1 MNYFKTISWALIS
14 MSVATSCR
22 PTQMGLKEPT
32 KAPTDSQVAP
42 VPVDDQSVKSE
53 VPDDASGQMP
63 YDAPTDDALLLSNS
77 DPTTLP
83 SLGTLTTNDD
93 IELANERP
101 VVPPGANG
109 LKLPNGAQDP
119 SYFKNYSQ
127 TDGDEGSSIGDLAH
141 SASAVN
147 GEKSLQAK
155 DTGRSHD
162 DEDCSSWST
171 CPRPGSVL
179 LRSPKGEVNIE
190 GLKLSWSSER
200 DSESYRYYVDDVLT
214 GRRVI
219 SRGTSV
225 TTATVNGLETNRA
238 YKWSVRGEN
247 RWYSGSYASPV
258 TFIPKYLPKPIEP
271 TGLLQDLFVTLKWN
285 ALPNVV
291 SWEIEVNNVTE
302 KRDREVYVSSH
313 PDLTFTTPRLKP
325 GHEYNWRVRGTDADG
340 VTSLFSV
347 KQKFFP
353 GMALPIDLKAPITN
367 SRPTLS
373 WKGAQS
379 ATSYEVRVDNLTQR
393 KQSIFNPK
401 DVTGTEYRIPTPLI
415 QNHLYRWWVRAKFD
429 DGAVGAW
436 SPASNFKLA
445 PLPAPQGLDPDSLK
459 TPLVN
464 LRPELTWKAVS
475 GASTYEVRVDNA
487 TTRTKNV
494 LTSKDV
500 SGVSWV
506 VSSDLVAGHRY
517 TWWVRALDDSGVAG
531 VWSKA
536 ANFQVQSIGVPFLS
550 QPTGTITSRLAT
562 FKWNPSFLAAW
573 YELRVDN
580 LSTREKGV
588 IHVNRITNISYFADN
603 VMLRPN
609 STYAVY
615 LRSWTK
621 DGLAGLWSKAYQFK
635 VGVQGSAMMQQPVD
649 VIQLT
654 AGSSRQLELA
664 FLSSPSGVK
673 LTTRVDTWVSVL
685 DERMRFCTDGN
696 YRFNSGKLQEKWIR
710 SAGCTGPWHY
720 ILPNGDVMERTGS
733 RGTTGRLVTR
743 VAADVYATPDL
754 LDTAS
759 PRSVLVEAASLDDRL
774 RLCLDSSKRDNSGR
788 RQERW
793 VRGNDCNG
801 PWYFIIPEGL
811 LYQWNNA
818 PGVASGTFAGGLH
831 PSIWSKPARLHT
843 SSPAPVLPSVTVSG
857 TTLTITAPADARG
870 DYGVVVSGVRG
881 ADNDSVIIPVRI
893 N

>member
-1 MNYFKTISWALIS
+1 
-14 MSVATSCR
+14 
-22 PTQMGLKEPT
+22 MGLKDPT

-42 VPVDDQSVKSE
+42 VPVDDQSVNSE

-101 VVPPGANG
+101 VVPPGADG

-119 SYFKNYSQ
+119 SYFSMSSRSDEVGVAQVDSRGPMPQHVNQNANKSQ
-127 TDGDEGSSIGDLAH
+127 KSDGLSNPSAFTCTVPICPRGETNIDGLTLIWPAWWVSSDRLYEGEYFYYVRDVSTKKIVFSGSIQGYFAP
-141 SASAVN
+141 VK
-147 GEKSLQAK
+147 GLQA
-155 DTGRSHD
+155 
-162 DEDCSSWST
+162 
-171 CPRPGSVL
+171 
-179 LRSPKGEVNIE
+179 
-190 GLKLSWSSER
+190 
-200 DSESYRYYVDDVLT
+200 
-214 GRRVI
+214 
-219 SRGTSV
+219 
-225 TTATVNGLETNRA
+225 NRTYEWQVSLA
-238 YKWSVRGEN
+238 PIPFDYDLYGGPFR
-247 RWYSGSYASPV
+247 
-258 TFIPKYLPKPIEP
+258 FIPKYLPKPIEP

-340 VTSLFSV
+340 VTSLFSL

-759 PRSVLVEAASLDDRL
+759 PRSVLVEAASLDDRV